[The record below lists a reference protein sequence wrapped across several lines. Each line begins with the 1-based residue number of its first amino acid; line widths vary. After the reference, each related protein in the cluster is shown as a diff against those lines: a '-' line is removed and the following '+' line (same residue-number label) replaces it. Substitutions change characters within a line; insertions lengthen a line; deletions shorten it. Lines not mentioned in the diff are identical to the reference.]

1 MKIVYGKNLTEEEI
15 SVVSNIA
22 LECGV
27 LFDTARLLFYRNVDT
42 VEKAKVFLN
51 SNKNRLH
58 NPYLLDGV
66 REAVD
71 RLILAKEK
79 GQNVLIFG
87 DYDADGVCATAVLY
101 NALKDFGII
110 AKKTIPEREDNYGLN
125 LNIVNKFNDE
135 ERIDLLITVDCGISD
150 SDKIEEIK
158 KLGIDVIVTDHHEPP
173 EELPDCIKINPKING
188 QAYPFK
194 ELCGAG
200 VAYKLSYAL
209 IGEKANKNLDFV
221 ALATIA
227 DSMDLV
233 GENRDIVKEGLKLF
247 NDRKT
252 LRLPFK
258 YLLGDYNREVTAQ
271 TLAYTIAPRINA
283 GGRMGDALTALSLFT
298 SSNPNEIFDL
308 AVKLENYNNQRQV
321 ECDKIYKE
329 AKEKI
334 SREKRDSDSVI
345 LIADD
350 NWRTGFIG
358 IVAAKL
364 VEDYAR
370 PVIVF
375 AGCEG
380 YYKGSAR
387 SVEGFNIYDAIN
399 AQKDILITFGG
410 HSQAAGVSVS
420 KENFSLL
427 RERINEYIKVE
438 DVNLTVE
445 QKIYAEWEIDKPIDI
460 RFAKELELLEPFGVG
475 NRRPL
480 FVTKVNEVEAKAL
493 KVGSPHYSFLS
504 PYLEILN
511 FNGEKD
517 VEKLS
522 FPIEK
527 SVLFELNLS
536 TFKQRES
543 LKGYLR
549 NIVLEFNDSD
559 EELPYK
565 FYTECEKIIAGAP
578 LKNSTLF
585 NNISVNR
592 EDFKDYFVR
601 LKELKGK
608 FFKNTVEFAKKYFSD
623 LELLQAIFAIKVFI
637 ELNIFEVNNGRF
649 LFNEK
654 VQNALTNSKLYSKIY
669 SLKV

>member
-227 DSMDLV
+227 DVFGVEIEEAPAKD
-233 GENRDIVKEGLKLF
+233 NRKC
-247 NDRKT
+247 
-252 LRLPFK
+252 P
-258 YLLGDYNREVTAQ
+258 
-271 TLAYTIAPRINA
+271 
-283 GGRMGDALTALSLFT
+283 LS
-298 SSNPNEIFDL
+298 
-308 AVKLENYNNQRQV
+308 
-321 ECDKIYKE
+321 IY
-329 AKEKI
+329 
-334 SREKRDSDSVI
+334 
-345 LIADD
+345 
-350 NWRTGFIG
+350 GH
-358 IVAAKL
+358 
-364 VEDYAR
+364 
-370 PVIVF
+370 
-375 AGCEG
+375 CEG
-380 YYKGSAR
+380 CALYNKGC
-387 SVEGFNIYDAIN
+387 AI
-399 AQKDILITFGG
+399 
-410 HSQAAGVSVS
+410 
-420 KENFSLL
+420 
-427 RERINEYIKVE
+427 
-438 DVNLTVE
+438 
-445 QKIYAEWEIDKPIDI
+445 
-460 RFAKELELLEPFGVG
+460 
-475 NRRPL
+475 
-480 FVTKVNEVEAKAL
+480 
-493 KVGSPHYSFLS
+493 
-504 PYLEILN
+504 
-511 FNGEKD
+511 
-517 VEKLS
+517 
-522 FPIEK
+522 
-527 SVLFELNLS
+527 
-536 TFKQRES
+536 
-543 LKGYLR
+543 
-549 NIVLEFNDSD
+549 
-559 EELPYK
+559 
-565 FYTECEKIIAGAP
+565 
-578 LKNSTLF
+578 
-585 NNISVNR
+585 
-592 EDFKDYFVR
+592 VR
-601 LKELKGK
+601 LAASTINK
-608 FFKNTVEFAKKYFSD
+608 
-623 LELLQAIFAIKVFI
+623 
-637 ELNIFEVNNGRF
+637 
-649 LFNEK
+649 
-654 VQNALTNSKLYSKIY
+654 
-669 SLKV
+669 